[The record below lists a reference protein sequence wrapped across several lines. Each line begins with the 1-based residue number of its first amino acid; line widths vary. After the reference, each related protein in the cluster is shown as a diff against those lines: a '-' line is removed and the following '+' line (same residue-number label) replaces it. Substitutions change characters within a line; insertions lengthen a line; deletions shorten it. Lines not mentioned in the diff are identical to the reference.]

1 MNQRTIE
8 SKLGLKFERLK
19 ISVTIRNVFGMLWK
33 IVEAMHQGHIFS
45 HHHRQ
50 VDNHW
55 ISNM

>member
-8 SKLGLKFERLK
+8 AKHRLKLERLK
-19 ISVTIRNVFGMLWK
+19 LRVTPRNVFGMLWK
-33 IVEAMHQGHIFS
+33 TVESMHQGHIFS
-45 HHHRQ
+45 HHHQQ